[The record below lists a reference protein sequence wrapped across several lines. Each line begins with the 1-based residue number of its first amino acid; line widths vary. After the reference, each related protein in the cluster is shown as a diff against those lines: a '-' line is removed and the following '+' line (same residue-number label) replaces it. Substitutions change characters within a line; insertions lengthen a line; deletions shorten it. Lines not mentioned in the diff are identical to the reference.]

1 VARRAR
7 APHADGGLLSAP
19 AVTRRQF
26 VLVAAAV
33 GGALVLGVTARRLQ
47 YRAGGAGSA
56 GGARGVLNAFVRI
69 EPTGRVT
76 LVMPKVEMGQGTYT
90 SLPMLIAEEL
100 EVGLDAVSVE
110 AAPPNPEVY
119 GFVPDPSADE
129 GLKFDQ
135 STGTSLSIIQCWTP
149 LRQAG
154 ATARLMLIEAAAR
167 RWGVPAASCHAENG
181 TVVHATS
188 GRRLGYG
195 ELAAA
200 AAALPVPAAPPLKS
214 AKDFRL
220 IGHATTRL
228 DGPSKV
234 DGSARFG
241 IDARPPQSKVAM
253 IAITPVTG
261 GRVAALAEDA
271 ALAVRGVRQVVN
283 EGDLV
288 AVVADHTWA
297 AMQGLKAL
305 AVRWEDGANA
315 AAQQAAIVAELE
327 SAARGTGALALSK
340 GKMAASGGGRRVE
353 ATYHQPFL
361 AHATLEPMNCT
372 VDWRGAECEI
382 WSGTQAPDR
391 AVDKLVELGL
401 KPEQIILHNQ
411 LIGGGFGRRLEV
423 DGIVLSARV
432 ARHVQGPVQVL
443 WSREEDIRH
452 DRYRPYYVDHL
463 SASLD
468 AKGRPVAWRHT
479 IAGAGLWALYYGEA
493 TVKNGV
499 DADAV
504 TSAVDL
510 AYPLDNME
518 VRFARRDPPGVP
530 TGWWRGVG
538 ATRSV
543 FAVESFIDELATAV
557 QQDPVSYRRSLLKE
571 PRMRAALELAAD
583 RAGWGTALPAGSGR
597 GVSIQFAFGSY
608 LAQVAEV
615 SMDAQGHPRVGR
627 VVCAMDCGQV
637 VNPDGARAQL
647 EGGVTFGLSAALTNE
662 ITIANGRVQQ
672 GNFNDFVPLR
682 IAEAPKVEVHLITS
696 SESPG
701 GVGETGTACVSAAL
715 CNAIYAATGKRVRTL
730 PVSRGLKA

>member
-1 VARRAR
+1 M
-7 APHADGGLLSAP
+7 SAP

-33 GGALVLGVTARRLQ
+33 GGALVLGVTARRF
-47 YRAGGAGSA
+47 RHRAGPAGGAGA
-56 GGARGVLNAFVRI
+56 ALNAFVRV
-69 EPTGRVT
+69 EPNGRVT
-76 LVMPKVEMGQGTYT
+76 LVIPKVEMGQGTYT

-100 EVGLDAVSVE
+100 EVGLDAVSLE
-110 AAPPNPEVY
+110 AAPPNPAVY

-154 ATARLMLIEAAAR
+154 ATARLMLIQAAAK

-181 TVVHATS
+181 TVVHASS

-200 AAALPVPAAPPLKS
+200 AAALPVPAPPPLKS

-220 IGHATTRL
+220 IGRATTRL

-241 IDARPPQSKVAM
+241 IDARPPQAKVAM
-253 IAITPVTG
+253 IAITPVVG
-261 GRVAALAEDA
+261 GSAASLAEDA

-283 EGDLV
+283 EGDFV

-297 AMQGLKAL
+297 AMQGIKVL
-305 AVRWEDGANA
+305 AVRWEGGANA

-327 SAARGTGALALSK
+327 SAAREAGAVALSK
-340 GKMAASGGGRRVE
+340 GRPVAARAAKHVE

-372 VDWRGAECEI
+372 VDWRSGECEI
-382 WSGTQAPDR
+382 WGGTQAPDR
-391 AVDKLVELGL
+391 AVAKLGDLGL

-423 DGIVLSARV
+423 DGVVLAARV

-463 SASLD
+463 SAALD
-468 AKGRPVAWRHT
+468 AKGLPVAWRHT
-479 IAGAGLWALYYGEA
+479 IAGAGLWALYYGEG

-499 DADAV
+499 DPDAV

-510 AYPLDNME
+510 AYPLENME
-518 VRFARRDPPGVP
+518 VRFARRDPRGVP

-543 FAVESFIDELATAV
+543 FAVESFVDELAARV
-557 QQDPVSYRRSLLKE
+557 QKDPVRYRRALLKE
-571 PRMRAALELAAD
+571 PRMRAVLELAAD

-597 GVSIQFAFGSY
+597 GVSIQYAFGSY

-615 SMDAQGHPRVGR
+615 SVDAQGHPRDGR
-627 VVCAMDCGQV
+627 VVCAMDCAQV
-637 VNPDGARAQL
+637 VNPDGVRAQL
-647 EGGVTFGLSAALTNE
+647 EGGVTFGVSAALANE

-672 GNFNDFVPLR
+672 GNFSDFVPLR
-682 IAEAPKVEVHLITS
+682 IGEAPKVEVHLVTS
-696 SESPG
+696 SASPG

>member
-1 VARRAR
+1 MN
-7 APHADGGLLSAP
+7 AP

-47 YRAGGAGSA
+47 RRGAASA
-56 GGARGVLNAFVRI
+56 AAPPASGALNAFVRI
-69 EPTGRVT
+69 EPSGRITV
-76 LVMPKVEMGQGTYT
+76 VMPKVEMGQGTYT

-100 EVGLDAVSVE
+100 EVALDALTIE
-110 AAPPNPEVY
+110 AAPPNPQVY

-129 GLKFDQ
+129 GLKYDQ

-154 ATARLMLIEAAAR
+154 AAARLMLIEAAAQ
-167 RWGVPAASCHAENG
+167 RWGVPVASCRAENG
-181 TVVHATS
+181 TVIHAPS

-195 ELAAA
+195 ALAAA
-200 AAALPVPAAPPLKS
+200 AAALPVPASPPLKK
-214 AKDFRL
+214 AEEFRL
-220 IGHATTRL
+220 IGRPATRL
-228 DGPSKV
+228 DGPQKV

-241 IDARPPQSKVAM
+241 IDARPAQARVAV
-253 IAITPVTG
+253 IALSPVVG
-261 GRVAALAEDA
+261 GRVAGTADDA

-297 AMQGLKAL
+297 ALQGMKAL
-305 AVRWEDGANA
+305 APQWEDGANGA
-315 AAQQAAIVAELE
+315 VQQAQLIAALE
-327 SAARGTGALALSK
+327 SAVRGPGALALAK
-340 GKMAASGGGRRVE
+340 GAPAAAAAHATMHVE

-372 VDWRGAECEI
+372 VDWRAGECEI
-382 WSGTQAPDR
+382 WTGTQAPDR
-391 AVDKLVELGL
+391 AVDKLAELGL

-423 DGIVLSARV
+423 DGVVLAARV

-443 WSREEDIRH
+443 WSREEDVRH
-452 DRYRPYYVDHL
+452 DRYRPYYVDRL
-463 SASLD
+463 AAALD
-468 AKGRPVAWRHT
+468 AHGRPLAWHHT
-479 IAGAGLWALYYGEA
+479 IAGAGLWALYYGEG

-510 AYPLDNME
+510 AYPLENME
-518 VRFARRDPPGVP
+518 VRFVRCDPQGVP

-543 FAVESFIDELATAV
+543 FAVESFVDELAVAA
-557 QQDPVSYRRSLLKE
+557 QQDAVSYRRSLLKE
-571 PRMRAALELAAD
+571 PRMLAVLELAAD

-597 GVSIQFAFGSY
+597 GVSLQFAFGSY

-615 SMDAQGHPRVGR
+615 SMDAHGHPRVGR

-637 VNPDGARAQL
+637 VNPDGVRAQL
-647 EGGVTFGLSAALTNE
+647 EGGVTFGLSAALANE

-672 GNFNDFVPLR
+672 GNYDDYPPLR
-682 IAEAPKVEVHLITS
+682 MGEAPKVEVHLITS
-696 SESPG
+696 SASPG

-715 CNAIYAATGKRVRTL
+715 CNAIYAASGKRVRTL
-730 PVSRGLKA
+730 PVKRGLRA

>member
-1 VARRAR
+1 MPAQAGGAR
-7 APHADGGLLSAP
+7 LSAP

-26 VLVAAAV
+26 VLVASAV
-33 GGALVLGVTARRLQ
+33 GGALVLGVAARRLQ
-47 YRAGGAGSA
+47 HRNEPPAGATSGA
-56 GGARGVLNAFVRI
+56 LNAFVRI
-69 EPTGRVT
+69 EPGGKIT

-100 EVGLDAVSVE
+100 EVPLAAVTLE
-110 AAPPNPEVY
+110 AAPPQPEIY

-129 GLKFDQ
+129 GLKYDQ

-154 ATARLMLIEAAAR
+154 ATARVMLIEAAAQ
-167 RWGVPAASCHAENG
+167 RWGVPVASCRAANGEVIHAAS
-181 TVVHATS
+181 
-188 GRRLGYG
+188 GRHLAYG
-195 ELAAA
+195 ALAAA
-200 AAALPVPAAPPLKS
+200 AAALPLPPVPPLKT
-214 AKDFRL
+214 AKEFRL
-220 IGHATTRL
+220 IGRPTTRL
-228 DGPSKV
+228 DGPQKT

-241 IDARPPQSKVAM
+241 IDVRPAQAKVAV
-253 IAITPVTG
+253 I
-261 GRVAALAEDA
+261 ALAPVVGGTVAGSADDA

-297 AMQGLKAL
+297 AMQGMKAL
-305 AVRWEDGANA
+305 EPHWQDGPNGQV
-315 AAQQAAIVAELE
+315 QQAQLVAELE
-327 SAARGTGALALSK
+327 MAARQGGAVALTRGK
-340 GKMAASGGGRRVE
+340 GAAAHAVTHVE

-361 AHATLEPMNCT
+361 AHATMEPMNCT
-372 VDWRGAECEI
+372 VDWRHDECEI
-382 WSGTQAPDR
+382 WTGTQAPDR
-391 AVDKLVELGL
+391 AVDKLADLGL

-423 DGIVLSARV
+423 DGVVLAARV

-443 WSREEDIRH
+443 WSREEDMRH
-452 DRYRPYYVDHL
+452 DRYRPYYVDRL
-463 SASLD
+463 SAALD
-468 AKGRPVAWRHT
+468 AQGKPLAWHHT
-479 IAGAGLWALYYGEA
+479 IAGAGLWALYYGEG

-510 AYPLDNME
+510 AYPLENME
-518 VRFARRDPPGVP
+518 VRFVRHDPQGVP

-543 FAVESFIDELATAV
+543 FAVESFVDELAAAA

-571 PRMRAALELAAD
+571 PRMLAVLELAAD

-597 GVSIQFAFGSY
+597 GVSLQFAFGSY

-615 SMDAQGHPRVGR
+615 SMDAQGRPRVGR

-637 VNPDGARAQL
+637 VNPDGVRAQL
-647 EGGVTFGLSAALTNE
+647 EGGVTFGLSAALANE
-662 ITIANGRVQQ
+662 ITIAAGRVQQ
-672 GNFNDFVPLR
+672 GNYDDYPPLR
-682 IAEAPKVEVHLITS
+682 IGEAPKVEVHLVAS
-696 SESPG
+696 GESPG

-715 CNAIYAATGKRVRTL
+715 CNAIYAASGKRVRML
-730 PVSRGLKA
+730 PVSRGLRV